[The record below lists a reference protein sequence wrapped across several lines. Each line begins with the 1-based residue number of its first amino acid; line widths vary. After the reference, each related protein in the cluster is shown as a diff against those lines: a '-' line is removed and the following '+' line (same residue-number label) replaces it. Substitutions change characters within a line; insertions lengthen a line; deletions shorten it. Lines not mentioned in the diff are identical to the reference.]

1 MLPNW
6 IFVMLGGGL
15 GATGRY
21 LMGDWIARRWTETLI
36 PLGTLGVNIL
46 GCLLIGLLA
55 GLMDGRQ
62 GPQSQAR
69 HFLIIGL
76 MGGFTT
82 YSSFGLETLQL
93 MNGAH
98 FASALTHMGLHLIL
112 GLVAVWVGWT
122 FSQSLKLT

>member
-1 MLPNW
+1 MPNW
-6 IFVMLGGGL
+6 LFVMSGGAL
-15 GATGRY
+15 GALGRY
-21 LMGDWIARRWTETLI
+21 LLGGWINGRWTKAFI
-36 PLGTLGVNIL
+36 PFGTLGVNIL
-46 GCLLIGLLA
+46 GCLLIGILA
-55 GLMDGRQ
+55 GLMEGRQ
-62 GPQSQAR
+62 GSDSQSR

-98 FASALTHMGLHLIL
+98 FGSALTHMGLHLIL
-112 GLVAVWVGWT
+112 GLVAVWAGWT